1 MSTPDRFGR
10 RIRCRL
16 VLRDEKDDP
25 SILDIVRQGIKDGL
39 SAPATLTPTPLHGD
53 PSKPED
59 RHSPVDEK
67 LETAAREAIE
77 EALAKVIEEFQATGK
92 MPSFDPSKWTEQLS
106 KVWAI
111 IRKAKAASVD
121 LQITPSD
128 TSPPIEGS

>member
-1 MSTPDRFGR
+1 MSTPDRSGR

-25 SILDIVRQGIKDGL
+25 SILDIVRQAIKDGL
-39 SAPATLTPTPLHGD
+39 SAPASVTPTPLQEE
-53 PSKPED
+53 PSKPEE

-77 EALAKVIEEFQATGK
+77 EALAKVIGEFQATGK
-92 MPSFDPSKWTEQLS
+92 EPSFDPAKWTEQLS

-111 IRKAKAASVD
+111 IHRAKAASVD

-128 TSPPIEGS
+128 SNPPIEGS